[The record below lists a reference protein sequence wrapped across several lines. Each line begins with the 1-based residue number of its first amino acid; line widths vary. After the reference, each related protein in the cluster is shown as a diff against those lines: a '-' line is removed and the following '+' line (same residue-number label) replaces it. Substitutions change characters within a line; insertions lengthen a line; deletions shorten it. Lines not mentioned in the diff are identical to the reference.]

1 MFLNLVKATV
11 KISPH
16 AVLDHTCG
24 LYLLLVFV
32 SRGGSLQS
40 WLECCITKP
49 ALHYPVILE
58 AGHRVEIMEE
68 DQKEQ
73 AASTDWA
80 QQCLLNIIKFPS
92 FSIHSMR

>member
-1 MFLNLVKATV
+1 M

-16 AVLDHTCG
+16 AVLDRMCG
-24 LYLLLVFV
+24 LYLLLGFV

-40 WLECCITKP
+40 WLECSITKP
-49 ALHYPVILE
+49 ALHHPVILE

-68 DQKEQ
+68 EQKVE
-73 AASTDWA
+73 AAFTDWA
-80 QQCLLNIIKFPS
+80 QQCLLNTIKFPS

>member
-1 MFLNLVKATV
+1 M

-16 AVLDHTCG
+16 TVLGRMSG
-24 LYLLLVFV
+24 LYLLLGFV

-40 WLECCITKP
+40 WLECSITKP
-49 ALHYPVILE
+49 ALHHPVISE
-58 AGHRVEIMEE
+58 AGRRVEIMEE
-68 DQKEQ
+68 EQKEQ

-80 QQCLLNIIKFPS
+80 QQCSLNIIKFPS